1 MLHAHVMCKCLINT
15 ILITHTHHCMSQ
27 QSQWPAGTADPWPAT
42 HPAGPSP
49 SSARCHRSGQR
60 AGTPALWTLE
70 KNTITWTTRTSQLE
84 QARAA
89 TALHSPNNRSFPLP
103 LLSEAAPPPPPPPT
117 LLHVCVCVVPSPVHL
132 NEIKRKQVYDTPAT
146 FKHQLPHIP
155 DSLK

>member
-1 MLHAHVMCKCLINT
+1 
-15 ILITHTHHCMSQ
+15 MSQ

-89 TALHSPNNRSFPLP
+89 TALHSPNNRSFLSLSYLRLP
-103 LLSEAAPPPPPPPT
+103 LPPPPPPRLGLQQPSTVQTTGHFLSLSYLRLPPPPT
-117 LLHVCVCVVPSPVHL
+117 FACVCVCGPV
-132 NEIKRKQVYDTPAT
+132 TCT
-146 FKHQLPHIP
+146 FEWNQKKT
-155 DSLK
+155 SLWQTCNF